1 MRRMTVWSLASSL
14 LLFCCSD
21 RCFSGEVSQDT
32 LRKAAES
39 YAAGQVAAGRE
50 LDARVAVDA
59 NAGPEIRALAQLRVA
74 HSYRQEANNS
84 EAIAQFAKVRAI
96 ANAPAHLVRE
106 AESMI
111 EEVQRIQAGNSPRDP
126 QAARTP
132 VGEVGKAGMT
142 LYVSL
147 DGSDD
152 HPGTSDK
159 PLRSLAAARDL
170 IRKIK
175 KQGNLPV
182 GGVEVRIRGGQYAV
196 DATLDLTAEDS
207 GTETAP
213 VVYAAMAGEKPVF
226 TGGRQL
232 KNFRAVQDAK
242 ILQRLP
248 EESRGKVLQ
257 IDLREQGIK
266 SVPPV
271 RLGGFASGSGF
282 RSHPAIELFC
292 DGQAMP
298 LARWPNEG
306 FAKTIEARGAT
317 PATGYGPP
325 GTKEGI
331 FTYEGDRPLRWKDDA
346 DIVLYGYWFYGW
358 ADSYELVSSID
369 TGKREIR
376 LAQPYHTYGYR
387 GGQPFCAMNLL
398 SEIDQ
403 PGEWYLDRQSLVL
416 YFYPPRDLD
425 AARVEVSLASFPFVS
440 LSDVSHVRFEG
451 LTWEQGCTDAVVVRG
466 GSHCLIAGCEVRHF
480 AGDGVRLDGGSSNG
494 ILSCDVHSMGRGGV
508 TINGGDRKTLVRGGH
523 FVENCHIYDLSR
535 IDRTYTPAVLC
546 DGVGQRIS
554 HNLLHDVRSSAMRVN
569 GNDHLVEYN
578 EIARVVQES
587 DDQGGVDM
595 FGNPTFRGNEFRFN
609 YFHHIGNWR
618 DPSSHPECGQAGI
631 RLDDMI
637 SGTLIYG
644 NIFQHCAAGKLGF
657 GGVQIHGGKD
667 NILDNNVFLNCAS
680 AVSFSP
686 WPESRWRELTRDAL
700 VAPQIDRELYLRQY
714 PELAR
719 MDVGI
724 NVNQLWRNLMVD
736 CRESLRR
743 NGGGARS
750 LMDTQVSALEGDPRK
765 LNWKLAPWNSAG
777 FRPLP
782 LSEIGLYTDRF
793 RATLPELPTVS
804 K

>member
-1 MRRMTVWSLASSL
+1 MRRIAVWSVASSIL
-14 LLFCCSD
+14 FFCCPC
-21 RCFSGEVSQDT
+21 RAFSGETPQDP
-32 LRKAAES
+32 LGKAAEC
-39 YAAGQVAAGRE
+39 YAAGQSAAGRE
-50 LDARVAVDA
+50 LDEQVAGDA
-59 NAGPEIRALAQLRVA
+59 NLAPEIRALAQLRVA
-74 HSYRQEANNS
+74 HSYRTEAKS
-84 EAIAQFAKVRAI
+84 AEAIAQFGKVRAI
-96 ANAPAHLVRE
+96 ANAPSHLVRE

-111 EEVQRIQAGNSPRDP
+111 EELQRIQSGRSPRDP
-126 QAARTP
+126 QASRNP
-132 VGEVGKAGMT
+132 VGGVVKAGMT
-142 LYVSL
+142 LYVSP

-152 HPGTSDK
+152 QPGTSDK
-159 PLRSLAAARDL
+159 PLKSLAAARDL
-170 IRKIK
+170 IRNVK
-175 KQGNLPV
+175 KQGDLPA
-182 GGVEVRIRGGQYAV
+182 GGVEIRIRGGQYAM
-196 DATLDLTAEDS
+196 DATLALTADDS
-207 GTETAP
+207 GTDAAP
-213 VVYAAMAGEKPVF
+213 IVYAAMAGEKPVF
-226 TGGRQL
+226 TGGKQL
-232 KNFRAVQDAK
+232 KDFRAVQDPT

-257 IDLREQGIK
+257 ADLREQGIA

-271 RLGGFASGSGF
+271 RLGGFASGKGF
-282 RSHPAIELFC
+282 QSHPAIELFC

-306 FAKTIEARGAT
+306 FVKTVEARGTT
-317 PATGYGPP
+317 PATGHGPP

-358 ADSYELVSSID
+358 ADSYERVSSID
-369 TGKREIR
+369 TAKREIR
-376 LAQPYHTYGYR
+376 LTPPYHTYGYR

-403 PGEWYLDRQSLVL
+403 PGEWYLDRQNFLL
-416 YFYPPRDLD
+416 YFYPPRDAN
-425 AARVEVSLASFPFVS
+425 AARVELSVASFPFVT
-440 LSDVSHVRFEG
+440 LSDVSNVRLEG
-451 LTWEQGCTDAVVVRG
+451 LTWELGCTDAVVVRG

-480 AGDGVRLDGGSSNG
+480 AGDAIRIDGGSSHG
-494 ILSCDVHSMGRGGV
+494 VLSSDVHSMGRGGV
-508 TINGGDRKTLVRGGH
+508 TISGGDRKTLARGGH

-546 DGVGQRIS
+546 DGVGQRIA

-578 EIARVVQES
+578 EIARVVLES

-618 DPSSHPECGQAGI
+618 DPSGHPECGQAGI

-667 NILDNNVFLNCAS
+667 NILDNNVFLSCAT

-686 WPESRWRELTRDAL
+686 WPESRWRELTRDSLGA
-700 VAPQIDRELYLRQY
+700 AQIDRELYLRRY

-719 MDVGI
+719 MDIGI

-743 NGGGARS
+743 NGGGARR
-750 LMDTQVSALEGDPRK
+750 LMDSQASTPEGDPRK
-765 LNWKLAPWNSAG
+765 LDWKLAPWNSAG

-782 LSEIGLYTDRF
+782 LDEIGLYADRF
-793 RATLPELPTVS
+793 RETLPELPAAP